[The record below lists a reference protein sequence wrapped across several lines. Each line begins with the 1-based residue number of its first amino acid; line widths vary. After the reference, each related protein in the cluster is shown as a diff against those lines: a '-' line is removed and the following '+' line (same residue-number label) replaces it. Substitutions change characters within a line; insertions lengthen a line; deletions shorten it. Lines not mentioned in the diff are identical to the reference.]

1 MYNGTQ
7 IITIKTKMTKFILML
22 TKYMYIA
29 VEKGY
34 YIQQIITFKNRS
46 HVFLFPLILLLVF
59 NSDLTFMIP
68 TLLLI
73 L

>member
-1 MYNGTQ
+1 M
-7 IITIKTKMTKFILML
+7 IKFIFML
-22 TKYMYIA
+22 IKYMYIA

-46 HVFLFPLILLLVF
+46 HVFLFPLMLLVF
-59 NSDLTFMIP
+59 NSDLTFMIS
-68 TLLLI
+68 TLLLF